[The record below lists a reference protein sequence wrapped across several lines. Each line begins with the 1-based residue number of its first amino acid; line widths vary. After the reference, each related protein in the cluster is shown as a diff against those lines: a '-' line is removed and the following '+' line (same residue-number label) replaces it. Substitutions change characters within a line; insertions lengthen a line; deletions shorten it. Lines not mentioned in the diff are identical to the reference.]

1 MSRNISDIKKY
12 VMKKKL
18 FIILVTVICII
29 AGICYNLTNVKYVS
43 SQKLLI
49 GKEDTNLIDTY
60 QEFVNGSSLLEKV
73 KQDLEFDI
81 SVSELS
87 KMIETSKIDNTNM
100 IEIKVYG
107 EDSEKVNRIAD
118 EISKVFITTVD
129 SIYGDTEIYKVDK
142 ASNYYTIGNT
152 AVIAII
158 LGVLGFV
165 ISTLFLIICF
175 ITDTKLKTSKDIE
188 DVTGLKSLISIPNTK
203 AIAKKE
209 LTLDNLMVHK
219 SKAFKVLM
227 TNIQFVN
234 TNNLRSKSIL
244 ITSPN
249 ELEGKTYVSLNLAVE
264 FAKAGKK
271 VIVIDADMTN
281 GKIAKIFNLPTDF
294 GFSNYLSNLDSNGNY
309 INETI
314 TRFIN
319 DTEIKNLNVITA
331 GTTPPNPAEL
341 LKDEKVNEL
350 IKDLKVFYDI
360 IIFDT
365 VSILNNQETKKL
377 SKLCDLTLI
386 LSTYNKTKKEDL
398 LVAYDK
404 LNDSEGACIG
414 VGLNKF
420 PERKLREKKNVKL
433 IIKTFFVN
441 IIENLEKF
449 GKFVGQTKVKFIN
462 KLKTK
467 SKDVKEFIQTRKLR
481 KEEIKLI
488 EAAQNSENENIIE
501 EVFESQNLQE
511 LTENSNDDVQL
522 EIGESF
528 EEEKTQQENEES
540 VEEVEEVKLELEQEI
555 QEQNK
560 ALEEIEK
567 AKAIEKQIKEKEELI
582 KKQKLEREQ
591 KEANKKIRN
600 KKISNYRPIDLSKQ
614 PVITE
619 EMVRRQVEMDELIR
633 LAEKEEE
640 AEKRE
645 KQRLRSDKIINFYK
659 SIKLKVENII
669 YHENLSEEERV
680 QKQREKLKRK
690 VEIAKAKQEK
700 KLNKELEKQK
710 QKEQM
715 RISIEIHD
723 DNIYPRP
730 RM

>member
-528 EEEKTQQENEES
+528 EEEKTQQER
-540 VEEVEEVKLELEQEI
+540 EI
-555 QEQNK
+555 
-560 ALEEIEK
+560 
-567 AKAIEKQIKEKEELI
+567 
-582 KKQKLEREQ
+582 
-591 KEANKKIRN
+591 
-600 KKISNYRPIDLSKQ
+600 
-614 PVITE
+614 
-619 EMVRRQVEMDELIR
+619 
-633 LAEKEEE
+633 
-640 AEKRE
+640 
-645 KQRLRSDKIINFYK
+645 F
-659 SIKLKVENII
+659 
-669 YHENLSEEERV
+669 
-680 QKQREKLKRK
+680 
-690 VEIAKAKQEK
+690 
-700 KLNKELEKQK
+700 
-710 QKEQM
+710 
-715 RISIEIHD
+715 
-723 DNIYPRP
+723 
-730 RM
+730 